1 MAMIHLKL
9 EVLIDGTVEDI
20 AVTADPQSTIGQLA
34 AAIEVKRAGRT
45 SNPSSDLR
53 LAIASETGNR
63 RVVAATTTIAGS
75 GLRSGDSVSPT
86 SADATPTTAVA
97 AALLTVVDGPD
108 APMSV
113 ELPVGIATI
122 GRGERCT
129 IRLSDPHVSHRH
141 ARLEVSDTAEIIDDG
156 SANGIRIGGRI
167 TARATLV
174 SGDAFQLGDTTLAV
188 SLLPATADRIHPTA
202 NSISFNRSPRLDP
215 YFGGIELVAPEP
227 PQPPPPHRFPVISM
241 LAPMLIAGSIY
252 AVTRSLI
259 SVLFIGLSP
268 ILMIGSWLENRIAD
282 KKMFRLSIARYRS
295 ALRDLSGQLE
305 YARTLERWA
314 RWREH
319 PSVSEVL
326 EAVRDLTAVV
336 WTRRPEHDSFLK
348 VRLGVGTQPSR
359 NSVRMP
365 SARTLPEFGHE
376 LDSVV
381 SQFANVEAVPVIAD
395 IGESGNIGIAGA
407 ETTAAP
413 VMRGLIAQFAALHA
427 PAELVVT
434 GFGRKGPEGWDWMKW
449 LPHVGSS
456 HSPLEVTHLAADH
469 GAATALAAAIDGL
482 IDERLAHCPAAVEV
496 PIVLVFVH
504 DDAPIERAR
513 LVQIA
518 ERGPSVGVHTIWL
531 SATVDRLPAACRTFV
546 VVDPKYGPSTAGF
559 VQAGIGVA
567 DLHTEPAGVQA
578 TLRFAR
584 RLSPVVDSGAVCDV
598 ASDLPCEVSLLELT
612 GHELADSP
620 AAVIDRW
627 RENRSLPSPRA
638 GRPPNDSTLR
648 AVVGRT
654 AQGPLVIDLRS
665 HGPHALVGGT
675 TGSGKSEFLQSW
687 ILSLA
692 TTHSPHRVTFLLV
705 DYKGGAAFA
714 DCVNLPHCVGLVTD
728 LNPHLVRRAL
738 TSLDAELRFREELLH
753 ARGAK
758 DLIELERRG
767 EPDTPPSLVIV
778 VDEFAALV
786 TEVPEFVDG
795 VLGIAQ
801 RGRSLGLHLVL
812 ATQRPAGVINDHLRA
827 NTNLRVALRM
837 ADESDAIDVTG
848 SPVAAGFNAS
858 NPGRAVLKSGPG
870 RVALFQS
877 AYVGGRHANATT
889 PPPIAISNLRFGAG
903 DPWEMPIMRTGAVD
917 AGLSDI
923 QRIVRTVTAAA
934 DDAVLP
940 APRRP
945 WLPTLA
951 PIYRLESL
959 PTCRTDRELV
969 IGVVDQPL
977 RQAQREA
984 AFIPDLDGNMVVFGA
999 GGSGKSS
1006 VLRSVA
1012 VAAGLAHARG
1022 SSCWIYG
1029 LDFGSRGLQML
1040 DVLPHVGAVIAG
1052 DDHER
1057 IARLL
1062 RRLKR
1067 TIDDRALRCARSNA
1081 STIDEYRTISGNRCE
1096 ARIVPLIDGA
1106 GAFRMAYEGGP
1117 LTPWW
1122 DLFQSIATDGRA
1134 VGIHVVVTAD
1144 RPSSISPGLAATMQ
1158 RRLVLRL
1165 ANDMDYSLV
1174 DVPTDA
1180 FGSQAPPGRG
1190 FMNGEEVQIGV
1201 IGGSANV
1208 SVQAS
1213 ALRDLADSMRR
1224 AGVQAAPP
1232 VESLPERIALSDLPP
1247 ATDRWPTFGISD
1259 ESLSPIGFEPTGT
1272 FLVAGAPQSGRS
1284 TTLATMARSLET
1296 AQPDSQMVLIAARR
1310 SALSTIV
1317 KWTST
1322 AVGES
1327 EIGRLV
1333 RLLIA
1338 GDSDELTERHVIV
1351 IESIGDLVNTD
1362 ADLPL
1367 QDLIRACRATGAFV
1381 IAEGESSTVTGS
1393 WPLLQAVKSARS
1405 GIVLRPDQ
1413 MDGETLL
1420 KTPFPRT
1427 TRPEFPVGRGLLV
1440 QAGVVRKVQIA
1451 LPE

>member
-1 MAMIHLKL
+1 MIHLKL
-9 EVLIDGTVEDI
+9 QLQIDGSVDDVT
-20 AVTADPQSTIGQLA
+20 VTADPRSTIGELA
-34 AAIEVKRAGRT
+34 DAIEAGGPGR
-45 SNPSSDLR
+45 SSIRCGDLR
-53 LAIASETGNR
+53 LAVSSETGTR
-63 RVVAATTTIAGS
+63 RVIAATTTIAGS

-86 SADATPTTAVA
+86 SAQTTPTTAVA
-97 AALLTVVDGPD
+97 AAVLTVVDGPD
-108 APMSV
+108 APLSV
-113 ELPVGIATI
+113 ELPAGITTI
-122 GRGERCT
+122 GRGEPCT
-129 IRLSDPHVSHRH
+129 IRLTDPHVSHHH
-141 ARLEVSDTAEIIDDG
+141 ARLEVSDTVEIIDDG
-156 SANGIRIGGRI
+156 SANGIRIGGR
-167 TARATLV
+167 TTPRAALV
-174 SGDAFQLGDTTLAV
+174 TGDAFQLGDTTFTV
-188 SLLPATADRIHPTA
+188 TLLPASADRIHPTA

-227 PQPPPPHRFPVISM
+227 PQPPSPHRFPVISM
-241 LAPMLIAGSIY
+241 LVPILIAGSIY
-252 AVTRSLI
+252 AVTGSLI

-268 ILMIGSWLENRIAD
+268 MLMIGSWLENRIAD
-282 KKMFRLSIARYRS
+282 KKMFRLSTVRYRS
-295 ALRDLSGQLE
+295 ALSDLSAQLE
-305 YARTLERWA
+305 YARGLERWA

-319 PSVSEVL
+319 PSVTEVL
-326 EAVRDLTAVV
+326 EAVRDLSPMV
-336 WTRRPEHDSFLK
+336 WTRRPEHNSFLE

-365 SARTLPEFGHE
+365 SVRTLPEFWHE
-376 LDSVV
+376 LEAVV
-381 SQFANVEAVPVIAD
+381 NKFETVDAVPVIAD
-395 IGESGNIGIAGA
+395 VGECGNIGVAGA

-413 VMRGLIAQFAALHA
+413 VMRGLIAQFVALHS
-427 PAELVVT
+427 PVELVLT
-434 GFGRKGPEGWDWMKW
+434 GFSRRGPEGWDWMKW
-449 LPHVGSS
+449 LPHVGSA
-456 HSPLEVTHLAADH
+456 HSPLEVTHLAADN
-469 GAATALAAAIDGL
+469 GDAIALAAALDGL
-482 IDERLAHCPAAVEV
+482 IDERLARRSPAVEV
-496 PIVLVFVH
+496 PIMLVFVH

-518 ERGPSVGVHTIWL
+518 ERGSNVGVHTIWL

-546 VVDPKYGPSTAGF
+546 VVDPKYGRGEAGF
-559 VQAGIGVA
+559 VRSGTGVA
-567 DLHTEPAGVQA
+567 DLHTEPAGA
-578 TLRFAR
+578 EAMLRFAR
-584 RLSPVVDSGAVCDV
+584 RLSPVIDSGAVCDV
-598 ASDLPCEVSLLELT
+598 ASDLPSAVSLLELT
-612 GHELADSP
+612 GHEIADSP

-627 RENRSLPSPRA
+627 RENRSLPSPRT

-714 DCVNLPHCVGLVTD
+714 ECVNLPHCVGLVTD

-738 TSLDAELRFREELLH
+738 TSLDAELRFREQLLH

-758 DLIELERRG
+758 DLIELERRA

-786 TEVPEFVDG
+786 TEVPEFVEG

-827 NTNLRVALRM
+827 NTNLRIALRM
-837 ADESDAIDVTG
+837 ADEVDAIDVTG

-877 AYVGGRHANATT
+877 AYVGGRHVDATT
-889 PPPIAISNLRFGAG
+889 CRPIAIAGLRFGTG
-903 DPWEMPIMRTGAVD
+903 DPWEMPIMRIGAVD

-923 QRIVRTVTAAA
+923 RRIVRTVTAAA
-934 DDAVLP
+934 GDAALP

-951 PIYRLESL
+951 SIYRLESL

-969 IGVVDQPL
+969 IGVVDQP
-977 RQAQREA
+977 RSQSQHEA
-984 AFIPDLDGNMVVFGA
+984 AFTPDLDGNMAVFGA

-1022 SSCWIYG
+1022 GSCWIYG

-1062 RRLKR
+1062 RRLKQ

-1081 STIDEYRTISGNRCE
+1081 STIDEYRTISGNRSE
-1096 ARIVPLIDGA
+1096 ARMILLIDGV
-1106 GAFRMAYEGGP
+1106 GAFRTAYEGGP

-1134 VGIHVVVTAD
+1134 VGIHVVVSAD
-1144 RPSSISPGLAATMQ
+1144 RPSSVSPSLAATMQ

-1174 DVPTDA
+1174 DVPADA
-1180 FGSQAPPGRG
+1180 FGPSVPPGRG
-1190 FMNGEEVQIGV
+1190 FMNGDEVQIGV
-1201 IGGSANV
+1201 VGGSANV
-1208 SVQAS
+1208 ALQAS
-1213 ALRDLADSMRR
+1213 ALRELADSMRR
-1224 AGVQAAPP
+1224 AGVQSAPP
-1232 VESLPERIALSDLPP
+1232 VESLPERVALSDLPRVV
-1247 ATDRWPTFGISD
+1247 DRRPTFGISD
-1259 ESLSPIGFEPTGT
+1259 ESLSSIGFEPIGA
-1272 FLVAGAPQSGRS
+1272 FLVAGAPHSGRS
-1284 TTLATMARSLET
+1284 TTLATMVRSLET
-1296 AQPDSQMVLIAARR
+1296 ACPDSQMVLIGARR
-1310 SALSTIV
+1310 SGLSTIV

-1322 AVGES
+1322 AIGES
-1327 EIGRLV
+1327 EIERLA
-1333 RLLIA
+1333 RLLVA
-1338 GDSDELTERHVIV
+1338 GSSAALTDRHVIV

-1393 WPLLQAVKSARS
+1393 WPLLQAVKAART

-1427 TRPEFPVGRGLLV
+1427 TRPEFPAGRGLLV